1 MKKEVENQ
9 TKNWSKAS
17 QNRTSD
23 KTVVV
28 NRSSVKPVN
37 RSLITECSV
46 SRIIWAGPFSTLGG
60 HSFDNQRLTRLI
72 GALHYDTHVYTHS
85 HIV

>member
-1 MKKEVENQ
+1 MKKITNFKKIQKIKIKKEGENQ

-46 SRIIWAGPFSTLGG
+46 SRIIWAGPFVATVQSRDVRCL
-60 HSFDNQRLTRLI
+60 RL
-72 GALHYDTHVYTHS
+72 AK
-85 HIV
+85 